1 VPVVAVDPYG
11 SRLGR
16 FYAFYI
22 EHPVLA
28 RLVGKL
34 GWGTTFEA
42 LYRSL
47 RGLRDLPASLTI
59 LDACCG
65 AGLALHWLDPSIRR
79 YIGVDSSPAM
89 LDRARQTA
97 ARRGFSGVEL
107 QLADVEAIPLPDG
120 AADVA
125 LLYNALH
132 AVPDPQAAVR
142 EVARCLKPNGQ
153 LLGTMIARGQR
164 RRADRFI
171 EHEIASL
178 MGPSGTV
185 PDLEQWLTPNFSDLD
200 LSLDG
205 ALVSFH
211 AHRSEPAPAST

>member
-1 VPVVAVDPYG
+1 MGSVDPYG

-22 EHPVLA
+22 EHRVLA
-28 RLVGKL
+28 WLVGKL
-34 GWGTTFEA
+34 GWGTSFA
-42 LYRSL
+42 PLYRSL
-47 RGLRDLPASLTI
+47 AGLRDLPANLTI

-79 YIGVDSSPAM
+79 YIGIDNSPTM

-97 ARRGFSGVEL
+97 ARRGFSAADL

-132 AVPDPQAAVR
+132 AVPNPQAALR
-142 EVARCLKPNGQ
+142 EVARCLKPDGQ
-153 LLGTMIARGQR
+153 LIGTMIARGQR

-171 EHEIASL
+171 EHEIANL
-178 MGPSGTV
+178 MGPSGAV
-185 PDLEQWLTPNFSDLD
+185 PDLGEWLSQASFRDLN
-200 LSLDG
+200 LSLEG

-211 AHRSEPAPAST
+211 AYRSGTPPAS

>member
-1 VPVVAVDPYG
+1 MGTVDPYG

-22 EHPVLA
+22 EQPVLA

-34 GWGTTFEA
+34 GWGTSFAA

-47 RGLRDLPASLTI
+47 AGLRDLPANVTI

-65 AGLALHWLDPSIRR
+65 AGLALRWLDPSIRR

-97 ARRGFSGVEL
+97 ARRGFSGADL
-107 QLADVEAIPLPDG
+107 QLANVEAIPLPDG

-142 EVARCLKPNGQ
+142 EVARCLTPNGQ
-153 LLGTMIARGQR
+153 LIGTMIARGQR

-171 EHEIASL
+171 DHEIASL

-185 PDLEQWLTPNFSDLD
+185 ADLKEWLTEASFRDLS

-205 ALVSFH
+205 ALVTFH
-211 AHRSEPAPAST
+211 ARRFETPPAS